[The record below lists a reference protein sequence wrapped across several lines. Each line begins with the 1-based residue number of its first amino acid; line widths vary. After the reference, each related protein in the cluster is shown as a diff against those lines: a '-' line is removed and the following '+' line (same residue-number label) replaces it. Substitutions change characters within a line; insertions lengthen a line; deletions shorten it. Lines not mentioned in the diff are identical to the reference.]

1 MSQSAAQPTM
11 HVMGGP
17 KTDNERL
24 ATQIASIL
32 EKRGGFGLQQQ
43 WDMADHATIAK
54 DAAKIA
60 VQAATSSKSD
70 RKMISSEV
78 SEQRGSLDAT
88 NFAVKSLERKITGMQ
103 EHQASLRNTCL
114 MFGLGASIVG
124 AFFGSMAFAP
134 YSGPTATTAPQI
146 RSVVVAK

>member
-17 KTDNERL
+17 KTENERL

-32 EKRGGFGLQQQ
+32 EKRNGGVQRQ
-43 WDMADHATIAK
+43 WDMADDAMIAK

-60 VQAATSSKSD
+60 VQAAISSKSD
-70 RKMISSEV
+70 RNMISSEI
-78 SEQRGSLDAT
+78 SEHRGALDAT

-103 EHQASLRNTCL
+103 AEAASLRNTCL

-134 YSGPTATTAPQI
+134 YSGPAATTAPQV
-146 RSVVVAK
+146 RSVVAR

>member
-17 KTDNERL
+17 KTENERL

-32 EKRGGFGLQQQ
+32 EKRNGGLQKQ
-43 WDMADHATIAK
+43 WDMADNATIAK

-70 RKMISSEV
+70 RNMISSEI
-78 SEQRGSLDAT
+78 SEHRGALDVT

-103 EHQASLRNTCL
+103 AEAASLRNTCL

-134 YSGPTATTAPQI
+134 YSGPTATTAPQV
-146 RSVVVAK
+146 RSVVAR

>member
-1 MSQSAAQPTM
+1 MSQSAAKPTM

-17 KTDNERL
+17 KTENERL

-32 EKRGGFGLQQQ
+32 EKRNGGLQKQ
-43 WDMADHATIAK
+43 WDMADNAAIAK

-70 RKMISSEV
+70 RNMISSEI
-78 SEQRGSLDAT
+78 SEHRGALDAT
-88 NFAVKSLERKITGMQ
+88 NFAVKSLERKITGIQ
-103 EHQASLRNTCL
+103 ADAASLRNTCL

-124 AFFGSMAFAP
+124 AFYGSMAFAP
-134 YSGPTATTAPQI
+134 YSGPTATTPPQV
-146 RSVVVAK
+146 RSVVAR

>member
-17 KTDNERL
+17 KTENERL

-32 EKRGGFGLQQQ
+32 EKRNGGLQNQ
-43 WDMADHATIAK
+43 WDMADNAAIAK

-70 RKMISSEV
+70 RNMISSEI
-78 SEQRGSLDAT
+78 SEHRGALDAT
-88 NFAVKSLERKITGMQ
+88 SFAVKSLERKIAEMQ
-103 EHQASLRNTCL
+103 AHLTSSRNTCL
-114 MFGLGASIVG
+114 MFGLVASIVG

-134 YSGPTATTAPQI
+134 YSGPTVTTAPQV
-146 RSVVVAK
+146 RSVVAR

>member
-11 HVMGGP
+11 HVMGGQ
-17 KTDNERL
+17 KTENERL

-32 EKRGGFGLQQQ
+32 EKRNGGLQKQ
-43 WDMADHATIAK
+43 WDMADNVTIAK
-54 DAAKIA
+54 DAARIA

-70 RKMISSEV
+70 RNMISSEV
-78 SEQRGSLDAT
+78 AEHRGALDAT
-88 NFAVKSLERKITGMQ
+88 NFAVKSLERKIAGMQ
-103 EHQASLRNTCL
+103 ADAASLRNTCL

-134 YSGPTATTAPQI
+134 YSGPTATTAPQV
-146 RSVVVAK
+146 RSVVAR

>member
-17 KTDNERL
+17 KTENERL

-32 EKRGGFGLQQQ
+32 EKRNGGLQRQ
-43 WDMADHATIAK
+43 WDMADNAAIAK

-70 RKMISSEV
+70 RNMISGEISEH
-78 SEQRGSLDAT
+78 RGALDAT
-88 NFAVKSLERKITGMQ
+88 NFALKRLEREITGIQ
-103 EHQASLRNTCL
+103 AQAASLRNTCL
-114 MFGLGASIVG
+114 MCGLVASIVG

-134 YSGPTATTAPQI
+134 YSGPTVTTAPQV
-146 RSVVVAK
+146 RSAVVR